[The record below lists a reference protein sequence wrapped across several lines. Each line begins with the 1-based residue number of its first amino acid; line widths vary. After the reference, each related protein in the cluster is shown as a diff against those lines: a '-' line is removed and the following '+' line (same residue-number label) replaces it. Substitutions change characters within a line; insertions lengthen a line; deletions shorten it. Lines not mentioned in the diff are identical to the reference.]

1 MERKTMNKVEVLQA
15 ALKEGFVKFS
25 YYKTDGTLRIAIGTK
40 NMPFIEEIKAM
51 PSKDDKRD
59 ANPNLCTYYDLTRS
73 AWRCFRKELFDDII
87 YEEMSPNEACVNAI
101 AIAMNDPDCDI
112 EKVMQM
118 SFAIIGTKAT
128 QDIVSYVCARIGED
142 DVVDGCMETIYG
154 TTHERALG
162 IKSDKPTPTA
172 ATEPIVTPTHT
183 PTTQMSTKKREEL
196 IEELVVLRRR
206 ESEILSILLLS

>member
-1 MERKTMNKVEVLQA
+1 MERKTMNKVEVLKA

-25 YYKTDGTLRIAIGTK
+25 YYRTDGTLRIAIGTK

-59 ANPNLCTYYDLTRS
+59 ANPNLCTYYDLARS
-73 AWRCFRKELFDDII
+73 AWRCFRKELFNEII

-101 AIAMNDPDCDI
+101 AIAMNDTEYDI

-128 QDIVSYVCARIGED
+128 QDILSYVCSHIGEN

-154 TTHERALG
+154 TTHERVIG
-162 IKSDKPTPTA
+162 RKSDEPTPTA
-172 ATEPIVTPTHT
+172 VTEPIATPTHT